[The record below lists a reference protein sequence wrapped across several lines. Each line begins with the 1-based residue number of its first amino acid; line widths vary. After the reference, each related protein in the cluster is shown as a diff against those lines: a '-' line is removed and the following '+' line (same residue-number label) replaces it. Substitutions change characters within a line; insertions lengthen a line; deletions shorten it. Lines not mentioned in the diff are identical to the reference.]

1 MISKI
6 RALSAIFY
14 TLLFIPFT
22 IALMYLFPNAQ
33 RKFRQITARGFLK
46 LFGVRTNIQGELDSS
61 AQILVLN
68 HQSFM
73 DVIFLEAIHPNN
85 LCWIAKKE
93 LGKPFL
99 YGHALKAPKM
109 ILINRESKKELVFLL
124 KEAKD
129 RLEKNRTLCIFP
141 EGTRSLGKEK
151 FLPFKNGAKF
161 LIEHFN
167 LKVQPIVVCGT
178 RKCLDIGALKFQNT
192 PFEIQYLPS
201 FTPQNEQWFEDL
213 KQQMQREYSK
223 MYLQSQNISYQES
236 KG

>member
-1 MISKI
+1 MTSKI
-6 RALSAIFY
+6 RAFSAILY
-14 TLLFIPFT
+14 TLLVIPFT
-22 IALMYLFPNAQ
+22 ILLMYLFQGAQ
-33 RKFRQITARGFLK
+33 RKVRQITAKSFLA
-46 LFGVRTNIQGELDSS
+46 LFGVQANIKGELDPS

-73 DVIFLEAIHPNN
+73 DVIYLEAIHPNN

-109 ILINRESKKELVFLL
+109 ILINRENKKELVFLL

-129 RLEKNRTLCIFP
+129 RLERGRTLCIFP
-141 EGTRSLGKEK
+141 EGTRSKGEEK
-151 FLPFKNGAKF
+151 FLPFKSGAKF
-161 LIEHFN
+161 LIEHFH

-178 RKCLDIGALKFQNT
+178 RQCLDVGALKFQNT
-192 PFEIQYLPS
+192 PFSIQYLPA
-201 FTPQNEQWFEDL
+201 FIPQGEQWFEFL
-213 KQQMQREYSK
+213 KEQMQAEYSK
-223 MYLQSQNISYQES
+223 MYLESQNTLHTES

>member
-6 RALSAIFY
+6 RAISAVLY
-14 TLLFIPFT
+14 TLLFIPCT

-33 RKFRQITARGFLK
+33 RKLRQITARGFLK
-46 LFGVRTNIQGELDSS
+46 LFGVRTNIQGALDSS

-129 RLEKNRTLCIFP
+129 RLENNRTLCIFP
-141 EGTRSLGKEK
+141 EGTRSLGGEK
-151 FLPFKNGAKF
+151 FLPFKSGAKI
-161 LIEHFN
+161 LIERFN
-167 LKVQPIVVCGT
+167 LKVQPVVVCGT

-192 PFEIQYLPS
+192 PFSVQYLPS
-201 FTPQNEQWFEDL
+201 FIPQGEHWFEDL
-213 KQQMQREYSK
+213 KIQMQTEYSK
-223 MYLQSQNISYQES
+223 MYAQSQNIPNQDS